1 MDRSEKLS
9 LAVRKNRGRQI
20 ESEFVCRLAQ
30 RLDVA
35 VCDIELKDLA
45 ATDRLFAEIVERLET
60 RASDERALL
69 RISML
74 SPNADAIKLALDLIE
89 ESASQEPT
97 LLLLGESEF
106 VGAASVRSLRLVPS
120 ALELVE
126 LDGAS
131 FIACTED
138 LSCVVHLD
146 FVTERYPRTVTL
158 YDLDAWVLE
167 QSTQEVAN

>member
-20 ESEFVCRLAQ
+20 ESEFVCSLAQ

-35 VCDIELKDLA
+35 ICDIELKDLA
-45 ATDRLFAEIVERLET
+45 ATDRLLAEIVERLET
-60 RASDERALL
+60 QASDERALL
-69 RISML
+69 RISVI
-74 SPNADAIKLALDLIE
+74 SPNVEIIKLALDLVV
-89 ESASQEPT
+89 ESASQQPT

-106 VGAASVRSLRLVPS
+106 VGAASVRSLHLAPS
-120 ALELVE
+120 ALELAE

-131 FIACTED
+131 VIACSED

-167 QSTQEVAN
+167 QTQEVAN